1 MKTTLLKNG
10 AIAALAVLAVL
21 ISACKKDEPQP
32 PAQTPEP
39 AVAPAAEEKAPEPE
53 PTPELEPAP
62 EPEPAPA
69 AESAAAAGG
78 PISKQLQG
86 YWVLDKDSMVAA
98 MKAEAAKEGEDNP
111 AAIALMLP
119 MIEMMADMMAIQIGD
134 GTMSMLSP
142 EGEEKST
149 FKILESDEATGDFK
163 ILVAKAGED
172 EEENPGNIKGNT
184 MTINDEGKSIVMNRI
199 DEAEFT
205 KRQKKI
211 KDFDPSKLLQGLQG
225 LEGLEEGLSEGLKEA
240 PEPTPAPE
248 P

>member
-1 MKTTLLKNG
+1 
-10 AIAALAVLAVL
+10 
-21 ISACKKDEPQP
+21 
-32 PAQTPEP
+32 
-39 AVAPAAEEKAPEPE
+39 
-53 PTPELEPAP
+53 
-62 EPEPAPA
+62 
-69 AESAAAAGG
+69 
-78 PISKQLQG
+78 
-86 YWVLDKDSMVAA
+86 MVAA
-98 MKAEAAKEGEDNP
+98 MKADAAKEGEDNP

-172 EEENPGNIKGNT
+172 DEENPGNIKGNT
-184 MTINDEGKSIVMNRI
+184 MTINDDGKSIVMNRI
-199 DEAEFT
+199 DDAEFT
-205 KRQKKI
+205 RRQKKI

>member
-1 MKTTLLKNG
+1 
-10 AIAALAVLAVL
+10 
-21 ISACKKDEPQP
+21 
-32 PAQTPEP
+32 
-39 AVAPAAEEKAPEPE
+39 
-53 PTPELEPAP
+53 
-62 EPEPAPA
+62 
-69 AESAAAAGG
+69 
-78 PISKQLQG
+78 
-86 YWVLDKDSMVAA
+86 
-98 MKAEAAKEGEDNP
+98 MKADAAKEGEDNP

-172 EEENPGNIKGNT
+172 DEENPGNIKGNT
-184 MTINDEGKSIVMNRI
+184 MTINDDGKSIVMNRI
-199 DEAEFT
+199 DDAEFT
-205 KRQKKI
+205 RRQKKI